1 MSDEQK
7 LHESVE
13 KYRGEWEIKTEWGY
27 IKVEFLPK
35 RIGFGTKKGTPDE
48 ILIAKVVFPILGRT
62 VNIQVPVLLEAE
74 TKGGLDAALTDLLKF
89 SERNLKE
96 GENSYVEIPML
107 VIGKEHHTRRKNI
120 QLKCSVNIEER
131 EGL

>member
-13 KYRGEWEIKTEWGY
+13 KYRGEWKIKTKWGY
-27 IKVEFLPK
+27 IKVELLPK

-48 ILIAKVVFPILGRT
+48 ILITNVVFPILGKT
-62 VNIQVPVLLEAE
+62 VNIQVPILLEAE

-96 GENSYVEIPML
+96 GEDSYVEIPML
-107 VIGKEHHTRRKNI
+107 VIGKEHRARRECIK
-120 QLKCSVNIEER
+120 LKCTVNIEER
-131 EGL
+131 VGL

>member
-48 ILIAKVVFPILGRT
+48 ILITKVVFPILGKT

-96 GENSYVEIPML
+96 GEDSYVEIPML
-107 VIGKEHHTRRKNI
+107 VIGKEHHTRRENI
-120 QLKCSVNIEER
+120 QLKCTVNIEER
-131 EGL
+131 GGL